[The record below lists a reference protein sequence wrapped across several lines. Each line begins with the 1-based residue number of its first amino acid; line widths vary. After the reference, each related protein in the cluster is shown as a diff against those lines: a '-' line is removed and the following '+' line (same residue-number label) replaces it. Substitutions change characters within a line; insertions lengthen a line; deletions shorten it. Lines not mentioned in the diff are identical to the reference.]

1 MSYRFARRNFLRG
14 IGAAAGLRA
23 LLRNIEASAQGM
35 TKAPRFLVM
44 HRPVGTV
51 RPYWVPTGSGT
62 GYTVSQ
68 LLRPFHEPAGGRP
81 SLRPDMAILFGM
93 DMGVGGPGG
102 GHEKGTVIMMTGA
115 PTRYTRSG
123 QAEQDDPCA
132 DAPSMDQVFLAKAP
146 NALGGRQ
153 FKSLQ
158 MLCDDRIDFQEISTR
173 CLSYDYTKQAVGVV
187 GGSNYQEAKPMR
199 PTMKPYDLYTRVFG
213 SIMPGDPNIAAVNRA
228 RANKKSMLSFS
239 KRELA
244 RLRTLCPAS
253 ERVRID
259 AYEAA
264 ILEVENEIGGPIS
277 DPSGNTW
284 ASCGTG
290 AAVPPN
296 DLVGG
301 VDNNANHNN
310 YNGCTAADMFRGC
323 TSNTSDQM
331 KHEQVARAHFAVLK
345 AALKC
350 DLTRVATFQFSPG
363 TNHVAF
369 GGYWPSDA
377 TKIYMH
383 HPISHNIPDTNVL
396 NATSIPANPSEHVR
410 FLVGI
415 ETWYNQ
421 LAADFISQLK
431 AEQDI
436 YGNNL
441 LDHTVL
447 PYVTEV
453 SRATHEHG
461 PMPVIIFGGKA
472 LGMVGGQYINHTGHH
487 NNMWF
492 TCARAFGITVEQLRS
507 DADSA
512 KAWSANPAVI
522 NGLWAAPA

>member
-1 MSYRFARRNFLRG
+1 MS
-14 IGAAAGLRA
+14 
-23 LLRNIEASAQGM
+23 Q
-35 TKAPRFLVM
+35 
-44 HRPVGTV
+44 
-51 RPYWVPTGSGT
+51 
-62 GYTVSQ
+62 
-68 LLRPFHEPAGGRP
+68 
-81 SLRPDMAILFGM
+81 
-93 DMGVGGPGG
+93 GGPGG

-115 PTRYTRSG
+115 PTRFTRSG

-146 NALGGRQ
+146 AVLGGRQ

-158 MLCDDRIDFQEISTR
+158 LLSDDRIDFQEISTR
-173 CLSYDYTKQAVGVV
+173 CLSYDYLKQAVGVV

-199 PTMKPYDLYTRVFG
+199 PTLKPYDVYTRVFG
-213 SIMPGDPNIAAVNRA
+213 TVMPGDPNIAAINRA
-228 RANKKSMLSFS
+228 RAAKKSVLDFS
-239 KRELA
+239 KRELT
-244 RLRTLCPAS
+244 RLRALCPAS

-259 AYEAA
+259 TFEAA
-264 ILEVENEIGGPIS
+264 VREVETEIGGPIT
-277 DPSGNTW
+277 DPSGTTW
-284 ASCGTG
+284 SSCGAG
-290 AAVPPN
+290 ASVPPT

-301 VDNNANHNN
+301 VDNNANHDN
-310 YNGCTAADMFRGC
+310 YAGCNAASMFRGC
-323 TSNTSDQM
+323 TSSMSDQT

-369 GGYWPSDA
+369 GGYWPSDPA
-377 TKIYMH
+377 KIYMH
-383 HPISHNIPDTNVL
+383 HPISHNIPDTAVL
-396 NATSIPANPSEHVR
+396 NATSIPASPSEHVR

-415 ETWYNQ
+415 ETWYNT

-436 YGNNL
+436 YGKSL
-441 LDHTVL
+441 LDHTII

-461 PMPVIIFGGKA
+461 PMPVIVFGGKA
-472 LGMVGGQYINHTGHH
+472 LGMVGGQYINYTGAH

-492 TCARAFGITVEQLRS
+492 TCARAFGITLEQLRS

-512 KAWSANPAVI
+512 KAWSGTPSVI
-522 NGLWAAPA
+522 GGLWTAPV